1 MRPSLAKRTPRGNPY
16 PTVNAALTPYGA
28 VWSQRRK
35 SSAPKGRT
43 SPERRGRSGR
53 DGVYFKRGETV
64 FSVRMSILAG
74 FGLAVGAMAQAA
86 DVPPLPIPKPDL
98 VAAAASAA
106 PTQLAAVRSEP
117 ESFADSDP
125 VPLFAPET
133 RGETRIGDSGLPVP
147 RFVSLKSGEVYL
159 REGPSPQHRVQ
170 WVYVRR
176 GLPVEVIAEYD
187 VWRRIRDADGVTG
200 WVHKGMLDGRRSV
213 VMTAGENVPLRG
225 GPAPD
230 APVVA
235 YAEAGVIARLK
246 ACGGGYC
253 EVEARSIA
261 AYAPRERVWGVYQ
274 DETVE

>member
-1 MRPSLAKRTPRGNPY
+1 MFGPEG
-16 PTVNAALTPYGA
+16 AAIA
-28 VWSQRRK
+28 RK
-35 SSAPKGRT
+35 AGRDWREGVFSSA
-43 SPERRGRSGR
+43 S
-53 DGVYFKRGETV
+53 ETV
-64 FSVRMSILAG
+64 FSVRMSFLAG
-74 FGLAVGAMAQAA
+74 LGLAAGAMAQAA
-86 DVPPLPIPKPDL
+86 DRTPLPLPKPDL

-106 PTQLAAVRSEP
+106 PAQLAALQDEIAAEAAEAP
-117 ESFADSDP
+117 DP
-125 VPLFAPET
+125 VFAPES

-213 VMTAGENVPLRG
+213 MMTAGDNVALRG
-225 GPAPD
+225 APAGD

-246 ACGGGYC
+246 ACGGGFC
-253 EVEARSIA
+253 EVEARSIS
-261 AYAPRERVWGVYQ
+261 AYVPRERIWGVYQ